1 MAEALFRLLALYRSL
16 LPSQILSYDHNIM
29 SLHFRTHKTP
39 TEHAFTSLVFAFF
52 VWTIVAAR
60 SYLVF
65 SIFPRKN
72 MVCCASAYCTH
83 SHYGYPG
90 CIAKC
95 INHWWHD
102 GVSNNGNGID
112 HHDLVFG
119 PRGAVLPGNIVVV
132 VVIIYVDCLNRLVTF
147 YPLTLV
153 ACFNF
158 HHIMGFKIRC
168 LQDPIDEGW
177 LEEFF
182 SKDGRL
188 YAADESSALA
198 LKAKHLKHTLVEPTA
213 EALELACHQLSLRKF
228 EGSSKVSKALPQSS
242 MDHLELMQKLVKDA
256 CKILVQMLERATLS
270 RSSLPPLSSTHNILF
285 CNTAELHASCLIL
298 AGLYP
303 APSCTADNW
312 TNNPTCRNLK
322 RFFTHFVLAN

>member
-1 MAEALFRLLALYRSL
+1 M
-16 LPSQILSYDHNIM
+16 
-29 SLHFRTHKTP
+29 
-39 TEHAFTSLVFAFF
+39 
-52 VWTIVAAR
+52 
-60 SYLVF
+60 
-65 SIFPRKN
+65 
-72 MVCCASAYCTH
+72 
-83 SHYGYPG
+83 
-90 CIAKC
+90 AKC
-95 INHWWHD
+95 INHCLHD
-102 GVSNNGNGID
+102 GVSNNGHGID
-112 HHDLVFG
+112 HHALVFG
-119 PRGAVLPGNIVVV
+119 PRGAVLPWNIVVV
-132 VVIIYVDCLNRLVTF
+132 VVAEGHLAHANVLAVAAANGAPNGRGHIFLYVDCLNRLVTF

-158 HHIMGFKIRC
+158 QHIMGFKIRC

-213 EALELACHQLSLRKF
+213 KALELACHQLSLRKF
-228 EGSSKVSKALPQSS
+228 EGSSKVSKALPQLS

-270 RSSLPPLSSTHNILF
+270 RSSLPPLSSTHKILF

-322 RFFTHFVLAN
+322 RFFTHFVFEDVYPYLLGQGELCKNLDARLLQEHLLRVELAQKN